1 MDRSVFDELMS
12 VNVND
17 RKQKKGKFDYLS
29 WAYAWAE
36 VKQRYPDA
44 TSTVYENA
52 DGLAYHTDG
61 RTAWVKVGVTI
72 NGQEH
77 IEYLAIMDN
86 YNNSMSVDKITSRN
100 VCDSI
105 QRAMVKAIARHGLG
119 LYIYAGEDIPK
130 ETPEEIA
137 ERKLNGEEVELP
149 NGEEF
154 AKAMKS
160 ATLKET
166 AKANK
171 KATKTQVKEIV
182 KIAELIHQ
190 PTDRICG
197 RYEVETLDALSH
209 AQADEV
215 LTKLKEAQK

>member
-1 MDRSVFDELMS
+1 MSVFDELMA

-36 VKQRYPDA
+36 IKKRYPDA

-61 RTAWVKVGVTI
+61 HTAWVKVGVTI
-72 NGQEH
+72 KGQEH

-137 ERKLNGEEVELP
+137 ERKLNGEEVQLP
-149 NGEEF
+149 SGEEF

-160 ATLKET
+160 A
-166 AKANK
+166 K
-171 KATKTQVKEIV
+171 KSTKKQ
-182 KIAELIHQ
+182 IAEIEKLAGAIHQ

-197 RYEVETLDALSH
+197 RYKVETLDALSH

>member
-1 MDRSVFDELMS
+1 MAETKKTTTSKKSVFDTLMA

-36 VKQRYPDA
+36 IKKRYPDA

-72 NGQEH
+72 KEQEH

-86 YNNSMSVDKITSRN
+86 YNNAMALEKITARN

-119 LYIYAGEDIPK
+119 LYIYAGEDIPA
-130 ETPEEIA
+130 ETPEEVAERKMKDLGDAEIPSAEQFIQDVKNASNPKITKIKGIA
-137 ERKLNGEEVELP
+137 ERIGQPLENICKTYKV
-149 NGEEF
+149 
-154 AKAMKS
+154 KAIEDL
-160 ATLKET
+160 TP
-166 AKANK
+166 
-171 KATKTQVKEIV
+171 Q
-182 KIAELIHQ
+182 
-190 PTDRICG
+190 
-197 RYEVETLDALSH
+197 
-209 AQADEV
+209 QADEV
-215 LTKLKEAQK
+215 IEKLKGVKK